1 MKPFLLASLAPVA
14 LALAAAP
21 IGASAADLSSTPVVA
36 TGNTLL
42 TLTAEGRSTRAPDV
56 AVFSAGVATSGK
68 TAGEALAANAARMN
82 AVFAALKRAGIADKD
97 IQTSNLSL
105 NPVYADTSREPKN
118 ALEQVV
124 PPVIGYQVN
133 NTVSVKQRKLGDFG
147 KVIDTLVQAGANQVN
162 GPSFEVDN
170 ADAALDEARAQAIT
184 AARTRAALYAKAAGL
199 KVLRVLTI
207 NENGGYSPP
216 RPVMYAK
223 MAMAD
228 MAAPS
233 PVAAG
238 EVSLATSVTVLFE
251 LAP

>member
-1 MKPFLLASLAPVA
+1 MKSLFLLPLAFATATPM
-14 LALAAAP
+14 AAHAH
-21 IGASAADLSSTPVVA
+21 DLSSGPVVA

-42 TLTAEGRSTRAPDV
+42 TLSAEGRSTRAPDV

-105 NPVYADTSREPKN
+105 NPVYADTSRQPKN
-118 ALEQVV
+118 PLDQVV

-133 NTVSVKQRKLGDFG
+133 NTVTVKQRKLGEFG
-147 KVIDTLVQAGANQVN
+147 KVIDTLVEAGANQVN
-162 GPSFEVDN
+162 GPSFEMDN
-170 ADAALDEARAQAIT
+170 ADAALDEARAQAMT
-184 AARTRAALYAKAAGL
+184 AARARAALYAKAAGL
-199 KVLRVLTI
+199 KVVRILTI
-207 NENGGYSPP
+207 TESGGYSPP

-238 EVSLATSVTVLFE
+238 EVSLSTNVSVLFE
-251 LAP
+251 LAPQP